1 MSQKTPP
8 VIRTPMTT
16 DDIIRSLLARP
27 LSTQAMADFVPKALK
42 DRVPVCRRAIRVMH
56 RLPR

>member
-8 VIRTPMTT
+8 LIHTPMTT

-27 LSTQAMADFVPKALK
+27 LSTQSTEDFVPRALK
-42 DRVPVCRRAIRVMH
+42 DRAPHHRRAMRVLH